1 MENIW
6 IVYIVAI
13 VIGSTTLIK
22 VVSSLSN
29 AISKRGAGKQ
39 ESQEIRDA
47 IVQLQTDVEEIKSTL
62 ADIVISLHDRV

>member
-29 AISKRGAGKQ
+29 AISKRGTGKQ